1 MWFQYS
7 VSLCYST
14 SVLLRTQ
21 CLHVYTNI
29 TTWTLLSY
37 MAAPLQQNHSGLT
50 TFVLW
55 RNARYAL
62 GTRFQFCQLRGTI
75 LCVCVCVHACLWK
88 QKCVREIASICKSA
102 VTRDVCGLSC
112 MPCSVCVRVYANQRK
127 KVDKKTST
135 VSLALGLQ
143 LKPLLRGIEWEGNL
157 LEVWTMLTSVWQWP
171 LSITS

>member
-37 MAAPLQQNHSGLT
+37 MAVPLHQNHSGLT

-75 LCVCVCVHACLWK
+75 LCVCVCVHTCLWK
-88 QKCVREIASICKSA
+88 QKCLREIASICKSA
-102 VTRDVCGLSC
+102 ATRDVCGPLLYAMLC
-112 MPCSVCVRVYANQRK
+112 VCACVRKSK
-127 KVDKKTST
+127 KKSGQNNINCFTGFGPCNSNHYQ
-135 VSLALGLQ
+135 G
-143 LKPLLRGIEWEGNL
+143 E
-157 LEVWTMLTSVWQWP
+157 
-171 LSITS
+171 